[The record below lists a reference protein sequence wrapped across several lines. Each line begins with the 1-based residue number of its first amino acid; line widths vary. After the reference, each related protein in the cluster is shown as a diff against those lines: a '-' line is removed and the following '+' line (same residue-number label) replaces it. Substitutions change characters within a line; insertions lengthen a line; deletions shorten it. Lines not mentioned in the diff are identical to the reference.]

1 MNKKTLSL
9 IAASGAVAIFVAPAN
24 AQDAQ
29 VIMLTQTPCQF
40 LEPEGTDHGYKSQ
53 KKADCEAINEKT
65 TDKRLSAAKVLELKP
80 GKTVFK
86 VTNKN
91 VPYSLGFYFR
101 GSGVINYATL
111 PKVSGGGLT
120 TGKTKDY
127 AIDLKPG
134 EYVFS
139 CPLNNTPDYKVVV
152 K

>member
-1 MNKKTLSL
+1 MNKKILSL
-9 IAASGAVAIFVAPAN
+9 FAASGAIALFANTAN

-29 VIMLTQTPCQF
+29 VITLTQTPCQF

-65 TDKRLSAAKVLELKP
+65 AGKRLSAAKVIELKP
-80 GKTVFK
+80 GKTIFK

-111 PKVSGGGLT
+111 PKVSGGGLS
-120 TGKTKDY
+120 TGKSKDY
-127 AIDLKPG
+127 EIDLKPR